1 MKRTFLLL
9 SLWLGW
15 ASGVAGQSLPVN
27 LKQDSE
33 AARAFSFFAQLETQN
48 FDEYLR
54 RARLPRVSE
63 AFKAEVLAQL
73 PRNETV
79 EATANQL
86 RKLAV
91 LEPLLR
97 YHERAGVIEIRV
109 IRERGAFIRLQG
121 RAVLVITEAALTLLS
136 AEELQA
142 VVAHE
147 LGHEYF
153 WGELMEARRQK
164 AHATIREI
172 ELRCDGIALIAL
184 RRLGMEPARLLT
196 ATSRLRLYNTR
207 VVSTDPFYHPT
218 KDERQR
224 FNQAMDELVRTRQ
237 AVLSIKTSQSDSTA
251 NPFRP

>member
-1 MKRTFLLL
+1 MLKRALLLL
-9 SLWLGW
+9 SLSLGW
-15 ASGVAGQSLPVN
+15 ASNVDGQNLLVN
-27 LKQDSE
+27 LKQGSE

-86 RKLAV
+86 RKLAG

-109 IRERGAFIRLQG
+109 IRERGAFIRFQG

-164 AHATIREI
+164 AHATMREI

-184 RRLGMEPARLLT
+184 RRLGLEPARLLT
-196 ATSRLRLYNTR
+196 ATSRLRLFNAR
-207 VVSTDPFYHPT
+207 AVSTDPFYHPT
-218 KDERQR
+218 MDERQR
-224 FNQAMDELVRTRQ
+224 FNQAMDELVLTRQ
-237 AVLSIKTSQSDSTA
+237 VTSVINSS
-251 NPFRP
+251 R